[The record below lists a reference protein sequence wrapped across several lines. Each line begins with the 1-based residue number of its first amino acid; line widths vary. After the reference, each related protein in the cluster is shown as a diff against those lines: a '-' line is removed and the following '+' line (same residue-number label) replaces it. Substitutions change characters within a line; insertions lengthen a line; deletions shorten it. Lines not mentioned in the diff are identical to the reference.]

1 MKKPQ
6 RKIAL
11 PRYGEY
17 NCALK
22 YIVEQGFGA
31 QCILPPPLSRRTEEL
46 GARNSPD
53 LVCTPFKTTLGS
65 MIEALEAG
73 ADTIMMI
80 PGACRLNYFGEL
92 QEQILRDLGYSFDFI
107 NLSLYHTGKI
117 RNYLKAL
124 KVVNPRCSVVKT
136 GRAMYEAGQM
146 IEHLDD
152 ITSLYYQNCGFDP
165 SGAYPKIYRK
175 FISDLYNAHSL
186 PEIREAYRS
195 ASHAFEDVTLH
206 KPPDPIRIGI
216 IGDYFTVMDPFS
228 NLEIEQKLADMG
240 VEVHRLMNITN
251 DMLRNNEKNKQPRIL
266 EFTEYSM
273 GASTTVDIWQAKNF
287 AERGFDGII
296 QVKSAFCMPETDVMP
311 VLANLSR
318 DLKIPVLYLTYDS
331 QTSDVGLVTR
341 LEAFYDML
349 EMRKQVTR

>member
-1 MKKPQ
+1 MRQQ
-6 RKIAL
+6 RKVAL

-22 YIVEQGFGA
+22 YVVEQGFEA
-31 QCILPPPLSRRTEEL
+31 QCILPPQLSRRTEDL
-46 GARNSPD
+46 GAANSPD

-73 ADTIMMI
+73 ADTIIMV

-107 NLSLYHTGKI
+107 NLSLYNTGKKRDI
-117 RNYLKAL
+117 LRAL
-124 KVVNPRCSVVKT
+124 KVINPRYSVVKV
-136 GRAMYEAGQM
+136 GRSMYEAAQM
-146 IEHLDD
+146 VEYLDD

-165 SGAYPKIYRK
+165 AGKYPKIYRK
-175 FISDLYNAHSL
+175 FISDLYAAQS
-186 PEIREAYRS
+186 PADIREAYS
-195 ASHAFEDVTLH
+195 KADHGFTDITLQ

-216 IGDYFTVMDPFS
+216 IGDYYTVMDPFS

-251 DMLRNNEKNKQPRIL
+251 DMLRNSEKNKQVKIRA
-266 EFTEYSM
+266 FSEYSM
-273 GASTTVDIWQAKNF
+273 GASSTADIWQAQNF
-287 AERGFDGII
+287 AERAFDGLI
-296 QVKSAFCMPETDVMP
+296 QVKSAFCMPETDIMP

-318 DLKIPVLYLTYDS
+318 DYKIPVLYLTYDS
-331 QTSDVGLVTR
+331 QTSDVGLMTR
-341 LEAFYDML
+341 LEAFYDMV
-349 EMRKQVTR
+349 EMRKKVAR